1 MDEMGIFLK
10 GIFRNSEQQSDPTST
25 KEWLGSER
33 IVDSIISNSEVVLF
47 IQIPIDSLWF
57 FFLFFGIITN
67 LDFAN
72 R

>member
-1 MDEMGIFLK
+1 
-10 GIFRNSEQQSDPTST
+10 
-25 KEWLGSER
+25 
-33 IVDSIISNSEVVLF
+33 VLF

-72 R
+72 RWLYNTGFEISISG